1 VRPRD
6 GGPSRPAARY
16 GTRYLRQVRWLQE
29 ASESSIREVVVAAAP
44 ALAEANIELASTIT
58 TSNPEWCAGTATIA
72 RSFVVKFA
80 WSKPA
85 AIRVLREARILDA
98 LADIAPQLPIPR
110 LVGVSS
116 DPVGFVTR
124 LVAGAPLGSDERPSW
139 AAVGAE
145 IAGFL
150 ASLHNDSVL
159 AQVRAKVPELVE
171 PKPQATTNAIRSR
184 LPRFLDSRRAQLAL
198 QSCDWVDNVL
208 ATPSRRQV
216 LAHGDLHGY
225 NQVWDQSTWK
235 LRLVADFEV
244 SGPADPEYDL
254 RYFPPLEPT
263 LGLVRQ
269 ICEQYSTLTGFS
281 MDMRR
286 AMAWH
291 IRTALGDALWRS
303 EADVPLPAACT
314 PASYVDD
321 IDRKLEELA
330 RT

>member
-1 VRPRD
+1 M
-6 GGPSRPAARY
+6 
-16 GTRYLRQVRWLQE
+16 
-29 ASESSIREVVVAAAP
+29 P
-44 ALAEANIELASTIT
+44 ALAAANIEPASKIA

-72 RSFVVKFA
+72 RSFLVKFA

-85 AIRVLREARILDA
+85 AIRVLREARVLDT
-98 LADIAPQLPIPR
+98 LADVAPELPIPR

-124 LVAGAPLGSDERPSW
+124 LVEGAPLGHDERPSW
-139 AAVGAE
+139 TAVGAG

-150 ASLHNDSVL
+150 GSLHDGTVL
-159 AQVRAKVPELVE
+159 AQVREKVPELVE
-171 PKPQATTNAIRSR
+171 PQPQATTSEIRSR
-184 LPRFLDSRRAQLAL
+184 LPRFLDRHRAQLAL
-198 QSCDWVDNVL
+198 QWCDWVDEVL
-208 ATPSRRQV
+208 VTPSRRQV

-225 NQVWDQSTWK
+225 NQVWDRTTWK

-254 RYFPPLEPT
+254 RYFPPFEPT
-263 LGLVRQ
+263 LGLVRG
-269 ICEQYSTLTGFS
+269 ICERYTALTGFS

-303 EADVPLPAACT
+303 EAGVPLPAGGT

-330 RT
+330 RPLTR